1 MPSDKIINH
10 RQYGFTVI
18 EVAIYLALLGLL
30 FTGAI
35 VGAYSVME
43 TANKNQTQSMLQ
55 KEGNFLSAKIN
66 NVIANSQ
73 NADISADQQTL
84 TAITWGSPN
93 LVTTLELDATQ
104 KNFIITRPANEPIPL
119 NNSIITVQNLKFTH
133 LTLPSGK
140 GGIQCEFELTTR
152 AWTGQSTTASFTIE
166 SYFRQ

>member
-104 KNFIITRPANEPIPL
+104 KISLLLAPQTNQF
-119 NNSIITVQNLKFTH
+119 H
-133 LTLPSGK
+133 
-140 GGIQCEFELTTR
+140 
-152 AWTGQSTTASFTIE
+152 
-166 SYFRQ
+166 